1 MARNKGTFRF
11 AANFEVKLQG
21 ALDPRILVNNKAELI
36 NKETWPYDGDTIYV
50 YNGLLVAVAADKA
63 IYMLVDKDKIL
74 KADYSGWKQM
84 DVAAAQ
90 TVEIIDNL
98 TSTSTTAALSANQ
111 GKVLNDKVVALQTKL
126 SSVYN
131 YKGSKATYAEL
142 PSDAAAGDVWNV
154 EEAHD
159 NHPAG
164 TNWAW
169 TGTAWDA
176 LGGAVDLSGY
186 YDKAAANA
194 AIKNAVDAEKSA
206 REAADT
212 ALDGK
217 ITTNTQA
224 LTIINGGANIAGSIA
239 NAIKQ
244 AKDYADIKAGD
255 ISDELAN
262 KVDKVEGSTLI
273 PEAKLTLI
281 DTNASDIAAL
291 ETRVAG
297 AESNITQLTTKV
309 NVLNGNAGTTGSV
322 LNTVNNAVSV
332 AISDA
337 LSWYEA

>member
-1 MARNKGTFRF
+1 MARNKGTFQF

-21 ALDPRILVNNKAELI
+21 ALDPRILVDNKSELI
-36 NKETWPYDGDTIYV
+36 NKETWPYDGNTIYV

-74 KADYSGWKQM
+74 EADYSGWKQM

-98 TSTSTTAALSANQ
+98 SSSSTTAALSANQ
-111 GKVLNDKVVALQTKL
+111 GKVLGQRVTTLEGKI
-126 SSVYN
+126 SSVYS

-176 LGGAVDLSGY
+176 LGGAIDLSAY
-186 YDKAAANA
+186 YNKTQADA
-194 AIKNAVDAEKSA
+194 AIAAAVDAEKTL
-206 REAADT
+206 RESVDT
-212 ALDGK
+212 ALGGK

-224 LTIINGGANIAGSIA
+224 IAKINGSADTEGSLANTL
-239 NAIKQ
+239 KQ
-244 AKDYADIKAGD
+244 AKDYADTKVSGV
-255 ISDELAN
+255 SGLVAN

-273 PEAKLTLI
+273 PETKLALI
-281 DTNASDIAAL
+281 DTNASDIDAL
-291 ETRVAG
+291 EVRVAANEAKLVG
-297 AESNITQLTTKV
+297 ITTTV
-309 NVLNGNAGTTGSV
+309 
-322 LNTVNNAVSV
+322 VSTIST
-332 AISDA
+332 AIDA
-337 LSWYEA
+337 AMAWHEVTE

>member
-1 MARNKGTFRF
+1 MARNKGTFQF

-21 ALDPRILVNNKAELI
+21 ALDPRILVDNKSELI

-74 KADYSGWKQM
+74 EADYSGWRQM

-90 TVEIIDNL
+90 TVEIINNL
-98 TSTSTTAALSANQ
+98 NSSSTTAALSANQ
-111 GKVLNDKVVALQTKL
+111 GKVLGQRVTTLEGKI
-126 SSVYN
+126 SSVYS
-131 YKGSKATYAEL
+131 YKGSKATYAKL

-176 LGGAVDLSGY
+176 LGGAIDLSAY
-186 YDKAAANA
+186 YNKTQADA
-194 AIKNAVDAEKSA
+194 AIAAAVDAEKTL
-206 REAADT
+206 RESADT
-212 ALDGK
+212 ALGGK

-224 LTIINGGANIAGSIA
+224 IAKINGSANTEGSLA
-239 NAIKQ
+239 NTLKQ
-244 AKDYADIKAGD
+244 AKDYADTKVSGV
-255 ISDELAN
+255 SGLVAN

-273 PEAKLTLI
+273 PETKLALI
-281 DTNASDIAAL
+281 DTNASDIDAL
-291 ETRVAG
+291 EVRVAANEAKLVG
-297 AESNITQLTTKV
+297 ITTTV
-309 NVLNGNAGTTGSV
+309 VSTI
-322 LNTVNNAVSV
+322 NT
-332 AISDA
+332 AIDA
-337 LSWYEA
+337 AMAWHEVTE

>member
-1 MARNKGTFRF
+1 MARNKGTFQF

-21 ALDPRILVNNKAELI
+21 ALDPRILVDNKSELI

-74 KADYSGWKQM
+74 EADYSGWKQM

-98 TSTSTTAALSANQ
+98 SSSSTTAALSANQ
-111 GKVLNDKVVALQTKL
+111 GKVLGQRVTTLEGKI
-126 SSVYN
+126 SSVYS

-176 LGGAVDLSGY
+176 LGGAIDLSAY
-186 YDKAAANA
+186 YNKTQADA
-194 AIKNAVDAEKSA
+194 AIAAAVDAEKTL
-206 REAADT
+206 RESADT

-224 LTIINGGANIAGSIA
+224 IAKINGSADTEGSLANTL
-239 NAIKQ
+239 KQ
-244 AKDYADIKAGD
+244 AKDYADTKVSGV
-255 ISDELAN
+255 SGLVAN

-273 PEAKLTLI
+273 PETKLALI
-281 DTNASDIAAL
+281 DTNASDIDAL
-291 ETRVAG
+291 EVRVAANEAKLVG
-297 AESNITQLTTKV
+297 ITTTV
-309 NVLNGNAGTTGSV
+309 VSTINA
-322 LNTVNNAVSV
+322 
-332 AISDA
+332 AIDA
-337 LSWYEA
+337 AMAWHEVTE

>member
-1 MARNKGTFRF
+1 MARNKGTFQF

-21 ALDPRILVNNKAELI
+21 ALDPRILVDNKSELI

-74 KADYSGWKQM
+74 EADYSGWKQM

-98 TSTSTTAALSANQ
+98 SSSSTTAALSANQ
-111 GKVLNDKVVALQTKL
+111 GKVLGQRVTTLEGKI
-126 SSVYN
+126 SSVYS

-176 LGGAVDLSGY
+176 LGGAIDLSAY
-186 YDKAAANA
+186 YNKTQADAAIAAA
-194 AIKNAVDAEKSA
+194 VSAEKTL
-206 REAADT
+206 RETADNE
-212 ALDGK
+212 LDSK

-224 LTIINGGANIAGSIA
+224 IAKINGSADTEGSLANTL
-239 NAIKQ
+239 KQ
-244 AKDYADIKAGD
+244 AKDYADTKVSGV
-255 ISDELAN
+255 SGLVAN

-273 PEAKLTLI
+273 PETKLALI
-281 DTNASDIAAL
+281 DTNALDIDAL
-291 ETRVAG
+291 EVRVAANEAKLVG
-297 AESNITQLTTKV
+297 ITTTV
-309 NVLNGNAGTTGSV
+309 VSTI
-322 LNTVNNAVSV
+322 NT
-332 AISDA
+332 AIDA
-337 LSWYEA
+337 AMAWHEVTE

>member
-1 MARNKGTFRF
+1 MARNKGTFQF

-21 ALDPRILVNNKAELI
+21 ALDPRILVDNKSELI

-74 KADYSGWKQM
+74 EADYSGWKQM

-98 TSTSTTAALSANQ
+98 NSSSTTAALSANQ
-111 GKVLNDKVVALQTKL
+111 GRVLGQRVTTLEGKI
-126 SSVYN
+126 SSVYS

-176 LGGAVDLSGY
+176 LGGAIDLSAY
-186 YDKAAANA
+186 YNKTQADAVIAA
-194 AIKNAVDAEKSA
+194 AVDAEK
-206 REAADT
+206 
-212 ALDGK
+212 
-217 ITTNTQA
+217 
-224 LTIINGGANIAGSIA
+224 
-239 NAIKQ
+239 
-244 AKDYADIKAGD
+244 
-255 ISDELAN
+255 
-262 KVDKVEGSTLI
+262 TLR
-273 PEAKLTLI
+273 
-281 DTNASDIAAL
+281 D
-291 ETRVAG
+291 
-297 AESNITQLTTKV
+297 
-309 NVLNGNAGTTGSV
+309 
-322 LNTVNNAVSV
+322 
-332 AISDA
+332 
-337 LSWYEA
+337 

>member
-1 MARNKGTFRF
+1 MARNKGTFQF

-21 ALDPRILVNNKAELI
+21 ALDPRILVDNKSELI

-74 KADYSGWKQM
+74 EADYSGWKQM

-98 TSTSTTAALSANQ
+98 SSSSTTAALSANQ
-111 GKVLNDKVVALQTKL
+111 GKVLGQRVTTLEGKI
-126 SSVYN
+126 SSVYS

-176 LGGAVDLSGY
+176 LGGAIDLSAY
-186 YDKAAANA
+186 YNKTQADAAIAAA
-194 AIKNAVDAEKSA
+194 VSAEKTL
-206 REAADT
+206 RETADNE
-212 ALDGK
+212 LDGK

-224 LTIINGGANIAGSIA
+224 IAKINGSADTEGSLANTL
-239 NAIKQ
+239 KQ
-244 AKDYADIKAGD
+244 AKDYADTKVSGV
-255 ISDELAN
+255 SGLVAN

-273 PEAKLTLI
+273 PETKLALI
-281 DTNASDIAAL
+281 DTNASDIDAL
-291 ETRVAG
+291 EVRVAANEAKLVG
-297 AESNITQLTTKV
+297 IVTTV
-309 NVLNGNAGTTGSV
+309 VSTI
-322 LNTVNNAVSV
+322 NT
-332 AISDA
+332 AIDA
-337 LSWYEA
+337 AMAWHEVTE

>member
-1 MARNKGTFRF
+1 MARNKGTFQF

-21 ALDPRILVNNKAELI
+21 ALDPRILVDNKSELI

-74 KADYSGWKQM
+74 EADYSGWKQM

-98 TSTSTTAALSANQ
+98 SSSSTTAALSANQ
-111 GKVLNDKVVALQTKL
+111 GKVLGQRVTTLEGKI
-126 SSVYN
+126 SSVYS

-176 LGGAVDLSGY
+176 LGGAIDLSAY
-186 YDKAAANA
+186 YNKTQADA
-194 AIKNAVDAEKSA
+194 AIAAAVDAEKTL
-206 REAADT
+206 RESADT

-224 LTIINGGANIAGSIA
+224 IAKINGSADTEGSLANTL
-239 NAIKQ
+239 KQ
-244 AKDYADIKAGD
+244 AKDYADTKVSGV
-255 ISDELAN
+255 SGLVAN

-273 PEAKLTLI
+273 PETKLALI
-281 DTNASDIAAL
+281 DTNASDIDAL
-291 ETRVAG
+291 EARVATNEAKLVG
-297 AESNITQLTTKV
+297 ITTTV
-309 NVLNGNAGTTGSV
+309 VSTI
-322 LNTVNNAVSV
+322 NT
-332 AISDA
+332 AIDA
-337 LSWYEA
+337 AMAWHEVTE

>member
-1 MARNKGTFRF
+1 MARNKGTFKF

-21 ALDPRILVNNKAELI
+21 ALDPRILVDNKAELI

-74 KADYSGWKQM
+74 EADYSGWKQM

-98 TSTSTTAALSANQ
+98 NSSSTTAALSANQ
-111 GKVLNDKVVALQTKL
+111 GRVLGQRVTTLEGKI
-126 SSVYN
+126 SSVYS

-176 LGGAVDLSGY
+176 LGGAIDLSAY
-186 YDKAAANA
+186 YNKTQADA
-194 AIKNAVDAEKSA
+194 AIAAAVDAEKGL

-212 ALDGK
+212 ELNGK

-224 LTIINGGANIAGSIA
+224 IAKINGSADAEGSLANTL
-239 NAIKQ
+239 KQ
-244 AKDYADIKAGD
+244 AKDYADTKVGD
-255 ISDELAN
+255 VSNLVAN

-273 PEAKLTLI
+273 PETKLALI
-281 DTNASDIAAL
+281 DTNASDIDAL
-291 ETRVAG
+291 EVRVAANEAKLVG
-297 AESNITQLTTKV
+297 IATTVVLTI
-309 NVLNGNAGTTGSV
+309 
-322 LNTVNNAVSV
+322 NT
-332 AISDA
+332 AIDA
-337 LSWYEA
+337 AMAWHEVTE

>member
-1 MARNKGTFRF
+1 MARNKGTFQF

-21 ALDPRILVNNKAELI
+21 ALDPRILVDNKSELI

-74 KADYSGWKQM
+74 EADYSGWKQM

-98 TSTSTTAALSANQ
+98 NSSSTIAALSANQ
-111 GKVLNDKVVALQTKL
+111 GKVLGQRVTTLEGKI
-126 SSVYN
+126 SSVYS

-176 LGGAVDLSGY
+176 LGGAIDLSAY
-186 YDKAAANA
+186 YNKTQADA
-194 AIKNAVDAEKSA
+194 AIAAAVDAEKTLRESA
-206 REAADT
+206 DA

-224 LTIINGGANIAGSIA
+224 IAKINGSADTEGSLANTL
-239 NAIKQ
+239 KQ
-244 AKDYADIKAGD
+244 AKDYADTKVSGV
-255 ISDELAN
+255 SGLVAN

-273 PEAKLTLI
+273 PETKLALI
-281 DTNASDIAAL
+281 DTNASDIDAL
-291 ETRVAG
+291 EVRVAANEAKLVG
-297 AESNITQLTTKV
+297 ITTTV
-309 NVLNGNAGTTGSV
+309 VSTI
-322 LNTVNNAVSV
+322 NT
-332 AISDA
+332 AIDA
-337 LSWYEA
+337 AMAWHEVTE

>member
-1 MARNKGTFRF
+1 MARNKGTFQF

-21 ALDPRILVNNKAELI
+21 ALDPRILVDNKSELI

-74 KADYSGWKQM
+74 EVDYSGWKQM

-98 TSTSTTAALSANQ
+98 NSSSTTAALSANQ
-111 GKVLNDKVVALQTKL
+111 GRVLGQRVTTLEGKI
-126 SSVYN
+126 SSVYS

-176 LGGAVDLSGY
+176 LGGAIDLSAY
-186 YDKAAANA
+186 YNKTQADA
-194 AIKNAVDAEKSA
+194 AIAAAVDAEKTL

-224 LTIINGGANIAGSIA
+224 IAKINGSADAEGSLANTL
-239 NAIKQ
+239 KQ
-244 AKDYADIKAGD
+244 AKDYADTKV
-255 ISDELAN
+255 SDVSNLVAN

-273 PEAKLTLI
+273 PETKLALI
-281 DTNASDIAAL
+281 DTNASDIDAL
-291 ETRVAG
+291 EVRVG
-297 AESNITQLTTKV
+297 C
-309 NVLNGNAGTTGSV
+309 
-322 LNTVNNAVSV
+322 
-332 AISDA
+332 
-337 LSWYEA
+337 

>member
-1 MARNKGTFRF
+1 MARNKGTFQF

-21 ALDPRILVNNKAELI
+21 ALDPRILVDNKSELI

-74 KADYSGWKQM
+74 EADYSGWKQM

-98 TSTSTTAALSANQ
+98 NSSSTTAALSANQ
-111 GKVLNDKVVALQTKL
+111 GKVLGQRVTTLEGKI
-126 SSVYN
+126 SSVYS

-176 LGGAVDLSGY
+176 LGGAIDLSAY
-186 YDKAAANA
+186 YNKTQADA
-194 AIKNAVDAEKSA
+194 AIAAAVDAEKTLRESA
-206 REAADT
+206 DAA
-212 ALDGK
+212 LGGK

-224 LTIINGGANIAGSIA
+224 IAKINGSADTEGSLANTL
-239 NAIKQ
+239 KQ
-244 AKDYADIKAGD
+244 AKDYADTKVSGV
-255 ISDELAN
+255 SGLVAN

-273 PEAKLTLI
+273 PETKLALI
-281 DTNASDIAAL
+281 DTNASDIDAL
-291 ETRVAG
+291 EVRVAANEAKLVG
-297 AESNITQLTTKV
+297 ITTTV
-309 NVLNGNAGTTGSV
+309 VSTI
-322 LNTVNNAVSV
+322 NT
-332 AISDA
+332 AIDA
-337 LSWYEA
+337 AMAWHEVTE

>member
-1 MARNKGTFRF
+1 MARNKGTFQF

-21 ALDPRILVNNKAELI
+21 ALDPRILVDNKSELI

-74 KADYSGWKQM
+74 EADYSGWKQM

-98 TSTSTTAALSANQ
+98 NSSSTTAALSANQ
-111 GKVLNDKVVALQTKL
+111 GRVLGQRVTTLEGKI
-126 SSVYN
+126 SSVYS

-176 LGGAVDLSGY
+176 LGGAIDLSAY
-186 YDKAAANA
+186 YNKTQADA
-194 AIKNAVDAEKSA
+194 AIATAVDAEKTL
-206 REAADT
+206 REAADNG
-212 ALDGK
+212 LNGK

-224 LTIINGGANIAGSIA
+224 IAKINGSADAEGSLANTL
-239 NAIKQ
+239 KQ
-244 AKDYADIKAGD
+244 AKDYTDTKV
-255 ISDELAN
+255 SDVSNLVAN

-273 PEAKLTLI
+273 PETKLALI
-281 DTNASDIAAL
+281 DTNASDIDAL
-291 ETRVAG
+291 EVRVAANEAKLVG
-297 AESNITQLTTKV
+297 ITTTV
-309 NVLNGNAGTTGSV
+309 VSTI
-322 LNTVNNAVSV
+322 NT
-332 AISDA
+332 AIDA
-337 LSWYEA
+337 AMAWHEVTE

>member
-1 MARNKGTFRF
+1 MARNKGTFQF

-21 ALDPRILVNNKAELI
+21 ALDPRILVDNKSELI

-74 KADYSGWKQM
+74 EADYSGWKQM

-98 TSTSTTAALSANQ
+98 NSSSTTAALSANQ
-111 GKVLNDKVVALQTKL
+111 GKVLGQRVTTLEGKI
-126 SSVYN
+126 SSVYS
-131 YKGSKATYAEL
+131 YKGSKTTYAEL

-176 LGGAVDLSGY
+176 LGGAIDLSAY
-186 YDKAAANA
+186 YNKTQADAAIAAA
-194 AIKNAVDAEKSA
+194 VGAEKTL
-206 REAADT
+206 RESADT

-224 LTIINGGANIAGSIA
+224 IAKINGSADTEGSLANTL
-239 NAIKQ
+239 KQ
-244 AKDYADIKAGD
+244 AKDYADTKVSGV
-255 ISDELAN
+255 SGLVAN

-273 PEAKLTLI
+273 PETKLALI
-281 DTNASDIAAL
+281 DTNASDIDAL
-291 ETRVAG
+291 EVRVAANEAKLVG
-297 AESNITQLTTKV
+297 ITTTV
-309 NVLNGNAGTTGSV
+309 VSTI
-322 LNTVNNAVSV
+322 NT
-332 AISDA
+332 AIDA
-337 LSWYEA
+337 AMAWHEVTK

>member
-1 MARNKGTFRF
+1 MARNKGTFQF

-21 ALDPRILVNNKAELI
+21 ALDPRILVDNKSELI

-74 KADYSGWKQM
+74 EADYSGWKQM

-98 TSTSTTAALSANQ
+98 SSSSTTAALSANQ
-111 GKVLNDKVVALQTKL
+111 GRVLGQRVTTLEGKL
-126 SSVYN
+126 SSVYS

-142 PSDAAAGDVWNV
+142 PSKAAAGDVWNV

-176 LGGAVDLSGY
+176 LGGAIDLSSY
-186 YDKAAANA
+186 YNKTQADA
-194 AIKNAVDAEKSA
+194 AIKAAVDTEEAL
-206 REAADT
+206 RNAADT
-212 ALDGK
+212 ALEGK

-224 LTIINGGANIAGSIA
+224 IAKINGSAATEGSLANTL
-239 NAIKQ
+239 KQ
-244 AKDYADIKAGD
+244 AKDYADTKV
-255 ISDELAN
+255 SDVSGLVAN

-273 PEAKLTLI
+273 PETKLALI
-281 DTNASDIAAL
+281 DTNASDIDAL
-291 ETRVAG
+291 EVRVAANEAKLVG
-297 AESNITQLTTKV
+297 ITTTV
-309 NVLNGNAGTTGSV
+309 VSAI
-322 LNTVNNAVSV
+322 NT
-332 AISDA
+332 AIDA
-337 LSWYEA
+337 AMAWHEVTE

>member
-1 MARNKGTFRF
+1 MARNKGTFQF

-21 ALDPRILVNNKAELI
+21 ALDPRILVDNKSELI

-98 TSTSTTAALSANQ
+98 NSSSTAAALSANQ
-111 GKVLNDKVVALQTKL
+111 GKVLGQRVTTLEGKI
-126 SSVYN
+126 SSVYS
-131 YKGSKATYAEL
+131 YKGSKATYAKL

-176 LGGAVDLSGY
+176 LGGAIDLSAY
-186 YDKAAANA
+186 YNKTQADA
-194 AIKNAVDAEKSA
+194 AIAAAVDAEKTL
-206 REAADT
+206 RKAADNE
-212 ALDGK
+212 LDGK

-224 LTIINGGANIAGSIA
+224 IAKINGSAEGSLANTL
-239 NAIKQ
+239 KQ
-244 AKDYADIKAGD
+244 AKDYTDTKV
-255 ISDELAN
+255 SDVSNLVAN

-273 PEAKLTLI
+273 PETKLALI
-281 DTNASDIAAL
+281 DTNALGIEAL
-291 ETRVAG
+291 EVRVAANEAKLAG
-297 AESNITQLTTKV
+297 ITTTVVSTINTAIDAAMAWHEVAE
-309 NVLNGNAGTTGSV
+309 
-322 LNTVNNAVSV
+322 
-332 AISDA
+332 
-337 LSWYEA
+337 

>member
-1 MARNKGTFRF
+1 MARNKGTFKF

-21 ALDPRILVNNKAELI
+21 ALDPRILVDNKSELI

-74 KADYSGWKQM
+74 EADYSGWKQM

-98 TSTSTTAALSANQ
+98 SSSSTTAALSANQ
-111 GKVLNDKVVALQTKL
+111 GRVLGQRVTTLESKI
-126 SSVYN
+126 SSVYS

-142 PSDAAAGDVWNV
+142 PGDAAAGDVWNV

-169 TGTAWDA
+169 TGSAWDA
-176 LGGAVDLSGY
+176 LGGAIDLSSY
-186 YDKAAANA
+186 YNKTQADA
-194 AIKNAVDAEKSA
+194 AIKAAVDVEKGA

-212 ALDGK
+212 ELDGK

-224 LTIINGGANIAGSIA
+224 IAKINGSADTEGSLANTL
-239 NAIKQ
+239 KQ
-244 AKDYADIKAGD
+244 AKDYADTKVGD
-255 ISDELAN
+255 VSNLVAN

-273 PEAKLTLI
+273 PEAKLALI
-281 DTNASDIAAL
+281 DTNASDIDAL
-291 ETRVAG
+291 EVRVAANEAKLVG
-297 AESNITQLTTKV
+297 VTTTV
-309 NVLNGNAGTTGSV
+309 VSTI
-322 LNTVNNAVSV
+322 NT
-332 AISDA
+332 AIDA
-337 LSWYEA
+337 AMAWHEVTE

>member
-1 MARNKGTFRF
+1 MARNKGTFQF

-21 ALDPRILVNNKAELI
+21 ALDPRILVDNKSELI

-74 KADYSGWKQM
+74 EADYSGWKQM

-98 TSTSTTAALSANQ
+98 NSSSTTAALSANQ
-111 GKVLNDKVVALQTKL
+111 GRVLGQRVTTLEGKI
-126 SSVYN
+126 SSVYS

-176 LGGAVDLSGY
+176 LGGAIDLSAY
-186 YDKAAANA
+186 YNKTQADA
-194 AIKNAVDAEKSA
+194 AIAAAVDAEKTL
-206 REAADT
+206 RKAADT

-224 LTIINGGANIAGSIA
+224 IAKINGSADTEGSLANTL
-239 NAIKQ
+239 KQ
-244 AKDYADIKAGD
+244 AKDYADTKVSGV
-255 ISDELAN
+255 SGLVAN

-273 PEAKLTLI
+273 PETKLALI
-281 DTNASDIAAL
+281 DTNTSDIDAL
-291 ETRVAG
+291 EVRVAANEAKLVG
-297 AESNITQLTTKV
+297 ITTTV
-309 NVLNGNAGTTGSV
+309 VSTI
-322 LNTVNNAVSV
+322 NT
-332 AISDA
+332 AIDA
-337 LSWYEA
+337 AMAWHEVTE

>member
-1 MARNKGTFRF
+1 MARNKGTFKF

-21 ALDPRILVNNKAELI
+21 ALDPRILVDNKSELI

-74 KADYSGWKQM
+74 ESDYSGWKQM
-84 DVAAAQ
+84 DVTAAQ

-98 TSTSTTAALSANQ
+98 NSSSTTAALSANQ
-111 GKVLNDKVVALQTKL
+111 GKVLGQRVTTLESKI
-126 SSVYN
+126 SSVYS

-142 PSDAAAGDVWNV
+142 PSDATAGDVWNV

-169 TGTAWDA
+169 TGSAWDA
-176 LGGAVDLSGY
+176 LGGAIDLSSY
-186 YDKAAANA
+186 YNKAQADA
-194 AIKNAVDAEKSA
+194 AIEAAVNVEKEA

-212 ALDGK
+212 TLDGK

-224 LTIINGGANIAGSIA
+224 IAKINGGADAEGSLA
-239 NAIKQ
+239 NTLKQ
-244 AKDYADIKAGD
+244 AKDYTDTKVGD
-255 ISDELAN
+255 VSDLVAS

-273 PEAKLTLI
+273 PEAKLALI
-281 DTNASDIAAL
+281 DTNASGIESLEVRVAANEAKLVGITTTVVSTINTAIAASM
-291 ETRVAG
+291 A
-297 AESNITQLTTKV
+297 
-309 NVLNGNAGTTGSV
+309 
-322 LNTVNNAVSV
+322 
-332 AISDA
+332 
-337 LSWYEA
+337 WYEVTE

>member
-1 MARNKGTFRF
+1 MARNKGTFQF

-21 ALDPRILVNNKAELI
+21 ALDPRILVSNKAELI

-74 KADYSGWKQM
+74 EADYSGWKQM

-131 YKGSKATYAEL
+131 YKGSKATYAKL
-142 PSDAAAGDVWNV
+142 PSNAAAGDVWNV

-186 YDKAAANA
+186 YDKTAADA

-206 REAADT
+206 RKAADT

-224 LTIINGGANIAGSIA
+224 LTIINGDANTDGSIA

-244 AKDYADIKAGD
+244 AKDYADTKAGD

-273 PEAKLTLI
+273 PKAKLTLI

-309 NVLNGNAGTTGSV
+309 NVLNGDAETTGSV

>member
-1 MARNKGTFRF
+1 MARNKGTFQF

-21 ALDPRILVNNKAELI
+21 ALDPRILVDNKSELI

-63 IYMLVDKDKIL
+63 IYMLVDKNKIL

-98 TSTSTTAALSANQ
+98 SSSSTTAALSANQ
-111 GKVLNDKVVALQTKL
+111 GRVLGQRVTTLEGKL
-126 SSVYN
+126 SSVYS

-142 PSDAAAGDVWNV
+142 PSNAAAGDVWNV
-154 EEAHD
+154 EKAHD

-176 LGGAVDLSGY
+176 LGGAIDLSAY
-186 YDKAAANA
+186 YNKTQADA
-194 AIKNAVDAEKSA
+194 AIKAAVDAEKA
-206 REAADT
+206 LRGAADT

-224 LTIINGGANIAGSIA
+224 IAKINGNASTDGSIA

-244 AKDYADIKAGD
+244 AKDYADTKTGD
-255 ISDELAN
+255 ISTKLAN
-262 KVDKVEGSTLI
+262 KVDKVEGSSLI
-273 PEAKLTLI
+273 PNTKLTLI
-281 DTNASDIAAL
+281 DTNASNIESL
-291 ETRVAG
+291 EVRVAANEAKLVGITTTVISTINTAIG
-297 AESNITQLTTKV
+297 AAMAWHEVT
-309 NVLNGNAGTTGSV
+309 
-322 LNTVNNAVSV
+322 
-332 AISDA
+332 
-337 LSWYEA
+337 E

>member
-1 MARNKGTFRF
+1 MARNKGTFQF

-21 ALDPRILVNNKAELI
+21 ALDPRILVDNKSELI

-98 TSTSTTAALSANQ
+98 SSSSTTAALSANQ
-111 GKVLNDKVVALQTKL
+111 GRVLGRRVTTLEGKL
-126 SSVYN
+126 SSVYS

-142 PSDAAAGDVWNV
+142 PSNAAAGDVWNV

-169 TGTAWDA
+169 TGIAWDA
-176 LGGAVDLSGY
+176 LGGAIDLSSY
-186 YDKAAANA
+186 YNKTQADA
-194 AIKNAVDAEKSA
+194 AIKAAVDAEKA
-206 REAADT
+206 LRETADT
-212 ALDGK
+212 ALNGK

-224 LTIINGGANIAGSIA
+224 IAKINGDASTDGSIA

-244 AKDYADIKAGD
+244 AKDYADTKTGD
-255 ISDELAN
+255 ISTELAN
-262 KVDKVEGSTLI
+262 KVDKVKGSSLI
-273 PEAKLTLI
+273 PNTKLTLI
-281 DTNASDIAAL
+281 DTNASSIESL
-291 ETRVAG
+291 EVRVAANEAKLVG
-297 AESNITQLTTKV
+297 ITTTV
-309 NVLNGNAGTTGSV
+309 VSTINTAINAAMAWHEV
-322 LNTVNNAVSV
+322 VK
-332 AISDA
+332 
-337 LSWYEA
+337 

>member
-1 MARNKGTFRF
+1 MARNKGTFQF

-21 ALDPRILVNNKAELI
+21 ALDPRILVGNKSELI

-74 KADYSGWKQM
+74 EADYSGWKQM

-98 TSTSTTAALSANQ
+98 NSSSTTAALSANQ
-111 GKVLNDKVVALQTKL
+111 GKVLGQRVTTLEGKI
-126 SSVYN
+126 SSVYS

-142 PSDAAAGDVWNV
+142 PSEAAAGDVWNV
-154 EEAHD
+154 EKAHD

-176 LGGAVDLSGY
+176 LGGAIDLSAY
-186 YDKAAANA
+186 YNKTQADAAIAAA
-194 AIKNAVDAEKSA
+194 VSAEKTL
-206 REAADT
+206 RETADSE
-212 ALDGK
+212 LDGK

-224 LTIINGGANIAGSIA
+224 IAKINGGADTEGSLA
-239 NAIKQ
+239 NTLKQ
-244 AKDYADIKAGD
+244 AKDYADTKV
-255 ISDELAN
+255 SDVSNSVAN

-273 PEAKLTLI
+273 PETKLALI
-281 DTNASDIAAL
+281 DTNASDIDAL
-291 ETRVAG
+291 EVRVAANEAKLVG
-297 AESNITQLTTKV
+297 ITTTV
-309 NVLNGNAGTTGSV
+309 VSTI
-322 LNTVNNAVSV
+322 NT
-332 AISDA
+332 AIDA
-337 LSWYEA
+337 AMAWHEVIE

>member
-1 MARNKGTFRF
+1 MARNKGTFQF

-21 ALDPRILVNNKAELI
+21 ALDPRILVDNKSELI

-74 KADYSGWKQM
+74 SADYSGWKQM

-98 TSTSTTAALSANQ
+98 SSTSTTAALSANQ
-111 GKVLNDKVVALQTKL
+111 GRALGRRVTTLESKIA
-126 SSVYN
+126 SVYS

-142 PSDAAAGDVWNV
+142 PTNAAAGDVWNV

-176 LGGAVDLSGY
+176 LGGAIDLSSY
-186 YDKAAANA
+186 YNKTQVDS
-194 AIKNAVDAEKSA
+194 AIDAKVNIEKSA
-206 REAADT
+206 RESADT
-212 ALDGK
+212 ELDGK

-224 LTIINGGANIAGSIA
+224 IAKINGAASVDGSIA

-244 AKDYADIKAGD
+244 AKDYTDTKTGD
-255 ISDELAN
+255 LSDELAN
-262 KVDKVEGSTLI
+262 KVDKVEGSSLI
-273 PEAKLTLI
+273 PNAKLTLI
-281 DTNASDIAAL
+281 DTNASNIASL
-291 ETRVAG
+291 EVRVAANETKLAG
-297 AESNITQLTTKV
+297 ITTTV
-309 NVLNGNAGTTGSV
+309 VETIS
-322 LNTVNNAVSV
+322 S
-332 AISDA
+332 AISSA
-337 LSWYEA
+337 MAWHEVTE

>member
-1 MARNKGTFRF
+1 MARNKGTFQF

-21 ALDPRILVNNKAELI
+21 ALDPRILVDNKSELI

-74 KADYSGWKQM
+74 EADYSGWKQM
-84 DVAAAQ
+84 DVTAAQ

-98 TSTSTTAALSANQ
+98 NSSSTTAALSANQ
-111 GKVLNDKVVALQTKL
+111 GKVLGQRVTTLEGKI
-126 SSVYN
+126 SSVYS

-176 LGGAVDLSGY
+176 LGGAIDLSAY
-186 YDKAAANA
+186 YNKTQADA
-194 AIKNAVDAEKSA
+194 AIAAAVDAEKTLRESA
-206 REAADT
+206 DA

-224 LTIINGGANIAGSIA
+224 IAKINGSADTEGSLANTL
-239 NAIKQ
+239 KQ
-244 AKDYADIKAGD
+244 AKDYADTKVSGV
-255 ISDELAN
+255 SGLVAN

-273 PEAKLTLI
+273 PETKLALI
-281 DTNASDIAAL
+281 DTNASDIDAL
-291 ETRVAG
+291 EVRVAANEAKLVG
-297 AESNITQLTTKV
+297 ITTTV
-309 NVLNGNAGTTGSV
+309 VSTINTAINAAMAWHEV
-322 LNTVNNAVSV
+322 
-332 AISDA
+332 I
-337 LSWYEA
+337 E

>member
-1 MARNKGTFRF
+1 MARNKGTFQF

-21 ALDPRILVNNKAELI
+21 ALDPRILVNNKSELI

-74 KADYSGWKQM
+74 EADYSGWKQM

-90 TVEIIDNL
+90 TVEIINNL
-98 TSTSTTAALSANQ
+98 SSSSTTAALSANQ
-111 GKVLNDKVVALQTKL
+111 GRVLGQRVTTLEGKL
-126 SSVYN
+126 SSVYS

-142 PSDAAAGDVWNV
+142 PSNAAAGDVWNV

-169 TGTAWDA
+169 TGIAWDA
-176 LGGAVDLSGY
+176 LGGAIDLSSY
-186 YDKAAANA
+186 YNKTQADA
-194 AIKNAVDAEKSA
+194 AIKAAVNAEKA
-206 REAADT
+206 LREAADI

-224 LTIINGGANIAGSIA
+224 IAKINGDASTDGSIA

-244 AKDYADIKAGD
+244 AKDYADTKTGD
-255 ISDELAN
+255 ISTELAN
-262 KVDKVEGSTLI
+262 KVDKVEGSSLI
-273 PEAKLTLI
+273 PNTKLTLI
-281 DTNASDIAAL
+281 DTNASSIESL
-291 ETRVAG
+291 EVRVAANEAKLVG
-297 AESNITQLTTKV
+297 ITTTV
-309 NVLNGNAGTTGSV
+309 VSTINTAINAAMAWHEV
-322 LNTVNNAVSV
+322 V
-332 AISDA
+332 
-337 LSWYEA
+337 E

>member
-1 MARNKGTFRF
+1 MARNKGTFQF

-21 ALDPRILVNNKAELI
+21 ALDPRILVDNKSELI

-74 KADYSGWKQM
+74 EADYSGWKQM

-90 TVEIIDNL
+90 TVEIIDSL
-98 TSTSTTAALSANQ
+98 SSSSTTAALSANQ
-111 GKVLNDKVVALQTKL
+111 GRVLGQRVTTLEGKL
-126 SSVYN
+126 SSVYS

-176 LGGAVDLSGY
+176 LGGAIDLSAY
-186 YDKAAANA
+186 YNKTQADA
-194 AIKNAVDAEKSA
+194 AIKAAVDAEKA
-206 REAADT
+206 LREATDT

-224 LTIINGGANIAGSIA
+224 IAKINGDASTDGSIA

-244 AKDYADIKAGD
+244 AKDYADTKTGD
-255 ISDELAN
+255 ISTELAN
-262 KVDKVEGSTLI
+262 KVDKVEGSSLI
-273 PEAKLTLI
+273 PNTKLTLI
-281 DTNASDIAAL
+281 DTNASSIESL
-291 ETRVAG
+291 EVRVAANEAKLVG
-297 AESNITQLTTKV
+297 ITTTV
-309 NVLNGNAGTTGSV
+309 VSTI
-322 LNTVNNAVSV
+322 NT
-332 AISDA
+332 AIDA
-337 LSWYEA
+337 AMAWHEVTE

>member
-1 MARNKGTFRF
+1 MARNKGTFQF

-21 ALDPRILVNNKAELI
+21 ALDPRILVDNKSELI

-50 YNGLLVAVAADKA
+50 YNGLLVAVAVDKA

-74 KADYSGWKQM
+74 EADYSGWKQM

-98 TSTSTTAALSANQ
+98 SSSSTTAALSANQ
-111 GKVLNDKVVALQTKL
+111 GKVLGQRVTTLEGKI
-126 SSVYN
+126 SSVYS

-176 LGGAVDLSGY
+176 LGGAIDLSAY
-186 YDKAAANA
+186 YNKTQADA
-194 AIKNAVDAEKSA
+194 AIAAAVDAEKTLRESA
-206 REAADT
+206 DA

-224 LTIINGGANIAGSIA
+224 IAKINGSADTEGSLANTL
-239 NAIKQ
+239 KQ
-244 AKDYADIKAGD
+244 AKDYADTKVSGV
-255 ISDELAN
+255 SGLVAN

-273 PEAKLTLI
+273 PETKLALI
-281 DTNASDIAAL
+281 DTNASDIDAL
-291 ETRVAG
+291 EVRVAANEAKLVG
-297 AESNITQLTTKV
+297 ITTTV
-309 NVLNGNAGTTGSV
+309 VSTI
-322 LNTVNNAVSV
+322 NT
-332 AISDA
+332 AIDA
-337 LSWYEA
+337 AMAWHEVTE

>member
-1 MARNKGTFRF
+1 MARNKGTFQF

-21 ALDPRILVNNKAELI
+21 ALDPRILVDNKSELI

-74 KADYSGWKQM
+74 EADYSGWKQM

-98 TSTSTTAALSANQ
+98 NSSSTIAALSANQ
-111 GKVLNDKVVALQTKL
+111 GKVLGQRVTTLEGKI
-126 SSVYN
+126 SSVYS

-176 LGGAVDLSGY
+176 LGGAIDLSAY
-186 YDKAAANA
+186 YNKTQADA
-194 AIKNAVDAEKSA
+194 AIAAAVDAEKTL
-206 REAADT
+206 REAANT

-224 LTIINGGANIAGSIA
+224 IAKINGSADTEGSLANTL
-239 NAIKQ
+239 KQ
-244 AKDYADIKAGD
+244 AKDYADTKV
-255 ISDELAN
+255 SDVSGLVAN

-273 PEAKLTLI
+273 PETKLALI
-281 DTNASDIAAL
+281 DTNASDIDAL
-291 ETRVAG
+291 EVRVAANEAKLVG
-297 AESNITQLTTKV
+297 ITTTV
-309 NVLNGNAGTTGSV
+309 VSTI
-322 LNTVNNAVSV
+322 NT
-332 AISDA
+332 AIDA
-337 LSWYEA
+337 AMAWHEVTE

>member
-1 MARNKGTFRF
+1 MARNKGTFQF

-21 ALDPRILVNNKAELI
+21 ALDPRILVDNKSELI

-74 KADYSGWKQM
+74 EADYSGWKQM

-98 TSTSTTAALSANQ
+98 NSSSTTAALSANQ
-111 GKVLNDKVVALQTKL
+111 GKVLGQRVTTLEGKI
-126 SSVYN
+126 SSVYS

-176 LGGAVDLSGY
+176 LGGAIDLSAY
-186 YDKAAANA
+186 YNKTQADA
-194 AIKNAVDAEKSA
+194 AIAAAVDAEKTLRESA
-206 REAADT
+206 DNE
-212 ALDGK
+212 LDSK

-224 LTIINGGANIAGSIA
+224 IAKINGSADTEGSLANTL
-239 NAIKQ
+239 KQ
-244 AKDYADIKAGD
+244 AKDYADTKVSGV
-255 ISDELAN
+255 SGLVAN

-273 PEAKLTLI
+273 PETKLALI
-281 DTNASDIAAL
+281 DTNASDIDAL
-291 ETRVAG
+291 EVRVAANEAKLVG
-297 AESNITQLTTKV
+297 ITTTV
-309 NVLNGNAGTTGSV
+309 VSTI
-322 LNTVNNAVSV
+322 NT
-332 AISDA
+332 AIDA
-337 LSWYEA
+337 AMAWHEVTE

>member
-1 MARNKGTFRF
+1 MARNKGTFQF

-21 ALDPRILVNNKAELI
+21 ALDPRILVDNKSELI

-74 KADYSGWKQM
+74 EADYSGWKQM

-98 TSTSTTAALSANQ
+98 NSSSTTAALSANQ
-111 GKVLNDKVVALQTKL
+111 GRVLGQRVTTLEGKI
-126 SSVYN
+126 SSVYS

-176 LGGAVDLSGY
+176 LGGAIDLSAY
-186 YDKAAANA
+186 YNKTQADA
-194 AIKNAVDAEKSA
+194 AIAAAVDAEKTL

-224 LTIINGGANIAGSIA
+224 IAKINGSADTEGSLANTL
-239 NAIKQ
+239 KQ
-244 AKDYADIKAGD
+244 AKDYADTKVSGV
-255 ISDELAN
+255 SGLVAN

-273 PEAKLTLI
+273 PETKLALI
-281 DTNASDIAAL
+281 DTNASDIDAL
-291 ETRVAG
+291 EVRVAANEAKLVG
-297 AESNITQLTTKV
+297 ITTT
-309 NVLNGNAGTTGSV
+309 
-322 LNTVNNAVSV
+322 AVSTINT
-332 AISDA
+332 AIDA
-337 LSWYEA
+337 AMAWHEVTE

>member
-1 MARNKGTFRF
+1 MARNKGTFQF

-21 ALDPRILVNNKAELI
+21 ALDPRILVDNKSELI

-74 KADYSGWKQM
+74 EADYSGWKQM

-98 TSTSTTAALSANQ
+98 NSSSTTAALSANQ
-111 GKVLNDKVVALQTKL
+111 GRVLGRRVTTLEGKI
-126 SSVYN
+126 SSVYS
-131 YKGSKATYAEL
+131 YKGSKATYAKL

-176 LGGAVDLSGY
+176 LGGAIDLSAY
-186 YDKAAANA
+186 YNKTQADA
-194 AIKNAVDAEKSA
+194 AIAAAVDAEKTL

-224 LTIINGGANIAGSIA
+224 IAKINGSANTGGSLA
-239 NAIKQ
+239 NTLKQ
-244 AKDYADIKAGD
+244 AKDYADTKV
-255 ISDELAN
+255 SDVSTLVAN

-273 PEAKLTLI
+273 PETKLALI
-281 DTNASDIAAL
+281 DTNASDIDAL
-291 ETRVAG
+291 EVRVAANEAKLVG
-297 AESNITQLTTKV
+297 ITTTV
-309 NVLNGNAGTTGSV
+309 VSTI
-322 LNTVNNAVSV
+322 NT
-332 AISDA
+332 AIDA
-337 LSWYEA
+337 AMAWHEVTE

>member
-1 MARNKGTFRF
+1 MARNKGTFQF

-21 ALDPRILVNNKAELI
+21 ALDPRILVDNKSELI

-74 KADYSGWKQM
+74 EADYSGWKQM

-98 TSTSTTAALSANQ
+98 NSSSTTAALSANQ
-111 GKVLNDKVVALQTKL
+111 GKVLGQRVTTLEGKI
-126 SSVYN
+126 SSVYS

-176 LGGAVDLSGY
+176 LGGAIDLSAY
-186 YDKAAANA
+186 YNKTQADA
-194 AIKNAVDAEKSA
+194 AIAAAVDAEKTL
-206 REAADT
+206 REAGDNK
-212 ALDGK
+212 LDGK

-224 LTIINGGANIAGSIA
+224 IAKINGSADTEGSLANTL
-239 NAIKQ
+239 KQ
-244 AKDYADIKAGD
+244 AKDYADTKV
-255 ISDELAN
+255 SDVSGLVAN

-273 PEAKLTLI
+273 PETKLALI
-281 DTNASDIAAL
+281 DTNASDIDAL
-291 ETRVAG
+291 EVRVAANEAKLVG
-297 AESNITQLTTKV
+297 ITTTV
-309 NVLNGNAGTTGSV
+309 VSTINTAINAAMAWHEVT
-322 LNTVNNAVSV
+322 
-332 AISDA
+332 
-337 LSWYEA
+337 E